1 MLAAAQSHNPHCDS
15 QACVQ
20 EIPQN
25 ITPRTKKVASHMN
38 LHQIGKLPHRSF
50 RDLAKK
56 YGPLVH
62 LQLGQMSY
70 IIVSS
75 KELAKEVMKTH
86 DTIFASRPKLVAGE
100 IFNYGSTNIAFAP
113 YGNYILEAI
122 EKDLYHGAI
131 VYE

>member
-1 MLAAAQSHNPHCDS
+1 
-15 QACVQ
+15 
-20 EIPQN
+20 
-25 ITPRTKKVASHMN
+25 MN